1 MGPEGSKHARPNR
14 RESFNGPSTG
24 CSLFQVRFARIS
36 KRVLPEEKDSAV
48 EWAEQLGDT
57 EEAKRRAAKYQELK
71 EAGKITTRKFKQG
84 LSLRRQRERQERS
97 LSKPDR
103 R

>member
-1 MGPEGSKHARPNR
+1 M
-14 RESFNGPSTG
+14 
-24 CSLFQVRFARIS
+24 LFQVRFARIS

-97 LSKPDR
+97 VSKPDR